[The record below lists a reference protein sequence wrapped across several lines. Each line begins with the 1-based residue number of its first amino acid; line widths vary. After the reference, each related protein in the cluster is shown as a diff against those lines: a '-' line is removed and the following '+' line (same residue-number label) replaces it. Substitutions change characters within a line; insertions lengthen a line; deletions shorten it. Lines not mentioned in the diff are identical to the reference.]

1 MMTKIFYFLL
11 LLLPI
16 TPGVLAV
23 SGYIHSF
30 YSSDSFT
37 NDLIK
42 TINAAWFRWQ
52 FLNTVLA

>member
-16 TPGVLAV
+16 TSGGLAV

-30 YSSDSFT
+30 YSGDSLT

-52 FLNTVLA
+52 FLNRVLA